1 MSGSAGLPFFEA
13 GRWENELWG
22 MLHGSDAGGQDVITN
37 GQVVGLVLEFA
48 SGETQKF
55 RLDCEYGDQATYANG
70 TRVFMTPAEVCMKR

>member
-1 MSGSAGLPFFEA
+1 MSGSLSSNGCRYRVEAWIEDGPVAGSMSGSAGLLFFEA

-48 SGETQKF
+48 SGET
-55 RLDCEYGDQATYANG
+55 
-70 TRVFMTPAEVCMKR
+70 